1 MSPQPKTLPPG
12 EALPMTY
19 EDALKAIAE
28 ERGIS
33 LPDLEPQGTESED
46 GGILSDIGSMAM
58 QSLQG
63 AHDLWR
69 SSGVGIGDAVL
80 ETKDFLFGEPDEAN
94 KSAFRKDWEAKSQA
108 LRSQSV
114 QNALAAGVSQF
125 AAGMVGAGKLMAP
138 IKGVQKLKNAG
149 KAGRFAYESARGAVA
164 GGVVIDPHEKRLS
177 DLIQE
182 FEILENPVTEFLASD
197 PSDSAAMGRLKNML
211 EGVGMDVALAG
222 AFALGVKAVGLARR
236 GDAKGA
242 AKVVR
247 QMEQAEEALPAQAVP
262 QETAEAG
269 GPKATAAQVDGAP
282 PAVPTSDV
290 GRASPTEGATLPK
303 PPEETGMPGGTD
315 AQATTAKAAEEPMG
329 TGQPATR
336 PDADAA
342 PQPKEGAPAEAPER
356 QFAPEPLVEETAS
369 AILDKARKDY
379 TALRT
384 FGSREEATAQGHRFA
399 DGAKLPWQKLRG
411 SEEVRTFVDAAAETL
426 KSRLDTAKGGDV
438 LSDARVQE
446 MVQER
451 AALFGEEP
459 SDLLGYLA
467 QAGDNAKALAAD
479 MEASFLIAN
488 KMLQDAYDVA
498 TKMRSGVL
506 TEWEGDVARAG
517 AELKN
522 RMAAASELLGSAMSM
537 RAASGRALR
546 RMRGQFQITPA
557 DIDQIRGLD
566 ADKLAD
572 LLYASQGNPKQLVAA
587 ANPSLLRRAID
598 EANFSLT
605 NSLLWLY
612 PTHAV
617 NLSTNLYMLLARPT
631 EKLVGS
637 LAMGT
642 EGGAVRRA
650 AMKEY
655 GYTLTSLGDGWTA
668 MVETFKRGDSILA
681 PHTDE
686 YLAGNQNALSLK
698 PVRSIGDLLENGW
711 RALSYRTIVGLPTRS
726 LGAVDEFMKTLR
738 YRAVVQASAATEGQG
753 RGLSGSELRSFV
765 EKRLTA
771 AFDENGRGTDR
782 AALLEAQT
790 ATFQQELLKGTV
802 GATIQHAKQ
811 THPSLGLVLPFVKTP
826 INVLRYAWKMTPG
839 LNLLQTEYR
848 QMLKGAMGQEA
859 QAHAIG
865 QIVLG
870 STFASIAAAL
880 AAEGRMT
887 GGGPRDPKL
896 LAALRATGWQP
907 YSLTWSGS
915 DGKRH
920 YFPLGRFDPVGM
932 PMAMIAD
939 LVEAG
944 QVTPESRSLEKGA
957 AAVVMALARNFS
969 DRTFLRNANSL
980 LRAASEPETQLG
992 KFGGQIAGN
1001 ALPLSSLLR
1010 GTNPDPYLRD
1020 ARGFLDSM
1028 LKGLPGYSETL
1039 PPRRDSFGEPIW
1051 SRIGLST
1058 TEDADRVEAE
1068 HNRII
1073 LETGEGVRPPAPNRG
1088 HGLDLRDVTLG
1099 NGRNAYDL
1107 FQELAA
1113 SPPGAP
1119 PLKAALSRLMSSPQY
1134 ADLTDGPGDIRGTK
1148 LSAIMDIV
1156 SKYRTAAF
1164 QRMLREYPELRREV
1178 LKKQIA
1184 VKEAVQANQS
1194 KRTER
1199 PEDFKAFLQRLGY

>member
-1 MSPQPKTLPPG
+1 MSDDQKKPLGRPIADSGEAMSPQPKTLPPG

-33 LPDLEPQGTESED
+33 LPDLEPQGPEPED
-46 GGILSDIGSMAM
+46 GGILSDIGSMAA
-58 QSLQG
+58 QSLRG

-69 SSGVGIGDAVL
+69 SAGAGIGDALL
-80 ETKDFLFGEPDEAN
+80 ETKDFLVGEPQEDE
-94 KSAFRKDWEAKSQA
+94 KSAFRKDWEAKSQG
-108 LRSQSV
+108 LRSQST
-114 QNALAAGVSQF
+114 QNALTAGISQF
-125 AAGMVGAGKLMAP
+125 ATGLVGAGKLMAP

-149 KAGRFAYESARGAVA
+149 KAGRLTYESARGAVA
-164 GGVVIDPHEKRLS
+164 GGVVIDPHEQRLS

-182 FEILENPVTEFLASD
+182 FEVLQNPVSEFLASD

-211 EGVGMDVALAG
+211 EGVGMDVALVG

-236 GDAKGA
+236 GDTAGA

-247 QMEQAEEALPAQAVP
+247 QMEKAE
-262 QETAEAG
+262 ETAEAG
-269 GPKATAAQVDGAP
+269 GPKATAKA
-282 PAVPTSDV
+282 
-290 GRASPTEGATLPK
+290 
-303 PPEETGMPGGTD
+303 PEEPR
-315 AQATTAKAAEEPMG
+315 G

-342 PQPKEGAPAEAPER
+342 PVPKEDAPAGAPER
-356 QFAPEPLVEETAS
+356 QFAPEPLPEETAG

-379 TALRT
+379 TALRA

-411 SEEVRTFVDAAAETL
+411 SEEVRTFVAAAAETL
-426 KSRLDTAKGGDV
+426 KSRLDIAKGGDV

-506 TEWEGDVARAG
+506 TEWEGDAARAG

-642 EGGAVRRA
+642 RGGAVRRA

-655 GYTLTSLGDGWTA
+655 GYTLASLGDGWTA

-765 EKRLTA
+765 EKRLSA

-826 INVLRYAWKMTPG
+826 INVLRHAWKMTPG

-848 QMLKGAMGQEA
+848 QMLKGAVGQEA

-880 AAEGRMT
+880 AADGRMT

-907 YSLTWSGS
+907 YSLTWTGS
-915 DGKRH
+915 EGKRH

-939 LVEAG
+939 LVESG
-944 QVTPESRSLEKGA
+944 QVTPESKSLERGA
-957 AAVVMALARNFS
+957 AAVVLALARNFS
-969 DRTFLRNANSL
+969 DRTFLRNADSL

-1010 GTNPDPYLRD
+1010 GMNPDPYLRD

-1113 SPPGAP
+1113 RPPGAP
-1119 PLKAALSRLMSSPQY
+1119 PLKAALSGLMSSPQY
-1134 ADLTDGPGDIRGTK
+1134 ADLPDGPGDIKGTK
-1148 LSAIMDIV
+1148 LNAIIGIV

-1178 LKKQIA
+1178 LQKQIA
-1184 VKEAVQANQS
+1184 VKEAVQANRS

-1199 PEDFKAFLQRLGY
+1199 PEDLKAFLQRLGY